1 MGKRGNRSPGGE
13 TLSRP
18 AGHKQR
24 QAQQKFYFCPHNPQ
38 VMLIQGIF
46 LGISLSF
53 MVGPLLF
60 AILQA
65 GIERGFRAG
74 LAVAAG
80 IWASDVLYVIV
91 VQYGMEALTN
101 LTALPGF
108 RVWAGLAGGML
119 LVAYGLGSLFF
130 KKTPLPEMSTKKTGE
145 LGDRTKPSKEPVDH
159 RKRPYLA
166 WWLRGF
172 LLNTINPF
180 TVFFW
185 LGIASAVV
193 VPNQW
198 NGGQTLTFFGGM
210 MVSLI
215 ATDLLKA
222 YAAKRVRRFLTPAHT
237 RWAQWGI
244 GFLLLIFGIVLIV
257 RVLN

>member
-1 MGKRGNRSPGGE
+1 
-13 TLSRP
+13 
-18 AGHKQR
+18 
-24 QAQQKFYFCPHNPQ
+24 
-38 VMLIQGIF
+38 MLVQGAL
-46 LGISLSF
+46 LGLSLSF
-53 MVGPLLF
+53 MVGPLFF

-65 GIERGFRAG
+65 SLERGFRAG
-74 LAVAAG
+74 AALASG
-80 IWASDVLYVIV
+80 IWTSDLLYIVLVYRGVD
-91 VQYGMEALTN
+91 ALAA
-101 LTALPGF
+101 LTALPNF
-108 RVWAGLAGGML
+108 RFWAGLAGGLML
-119 LVAYGLGSLFF
+119 MGFGTATLLSRRVAIDGSRSTAADRVLDALDGPEPPGAEHNWMRWGLPG
-130 KKTPLPEMSTKKTGE
+130 
-145 LGDRTKPSKEPVDH
+145 
-159 RKRPYLA
+159 Y
-166 WWLRGF
+166 WLRGF

>member
-1 MGKRGNRSPGGE
+1 
-13 TLSRP
+13 
-18 AGHKQR
+18 
-24 QAQQKFYFCPHNPQ
+24 
-38 VMLIQGIF
+38 MLIQGIF

-80 IWASDVLYVIV
+80 IWTSDVLYVMV

-119 LVAYGLGSLFF
+119 LVAFGLGSLLF
-130 KKTPLPEMSTKKTGE
+130 KKTPLPQISTQETEGS
-145 LGDRTKPSKEPVDH
+145 DSVTKPLKEPVNH

-185 LGIASAVV
+185 LGIAGAVII
-193 VPNQW
+193 PNGWDTRQM
-198 NGGQTLTFFGGM
+198 LVFFGGM
-210 MVSLI
+210 LGTLI
-215 ATDLLKA
+215 LTDTLKA
-222 YAAKRVRRFLTPAHT
+222 YAAKRVRHFLTPEHT
-237 RWAQWGI
+237 RWVQRGI
-244 GFLLLIFGIVLIV
+244 GFLLVLFGVVLV
-257 RVLN
+257 MRVL